1 MKNFKQFIKES
12 NNEPVVSIMDDV
24 TRSGLTIYLEKSG
37 ISLGT
42 DYVYNK
48 VDDRYVVCDETTA
61 QEIIDE
67 IAIYQEENKSG
78 ELIVTGPD
86 SIEKSDIDTLNTF
99 DKDWKSPV
107 SLDIKLI
114 KSGIVTEAELTG
126 NLGLPGED
134 GEGDNFLDKIRRE
147 KDAKY
152 ADTNLDSLHRELMAI
167 QGELNYIARGKESQL
182 EKLAKDLIIELYGNV
197 LPDDIEFDIRLVGSG
212 REVASFMETIK
223 KGQEGKKRKKDQE
236 EQEEED
242 EQQEQERSEPRRL
255 TNAERRKIKSEVDR
269 RKMANLIIQGEA
281 LNVKSVIEM
290 PECMDGLRK
299 ILGLKTDTYVSKVLR
314 LTEIGKQ
321 LDWFVPSRSRADEM
335 ETVSAGFAG
344 SCHVDWEKNDNKK
357 SKSGGDGMRI
367 DIEPSPEQE
376 DFKPVLRVV
385 GVDFVM
391 LIHESVKAV
400 YEYLSTPGISKDPEI
415 AQIVKQQTSSFYD
428 ELEEFKYGPEV
439 AAELRD
445 FINKNNKVDRYPN
458 TREQVYIKMM
468 EMDTDP
474 FLLLMKGILSGTPSA
489 RKQIDEIIDTFISEM
504 EQYERDLMEWE
515 MAQKSQGEG
524 QDDRGEE
531 ESEIDKLIRTASTG
545 QEEEPESEVLDYS
558 KLSNRELEKLIDD
571 ALDREDF
578 KEVEKLSKFLKESK
592 YISILEKHI
601 DKKLK

>member
-37 ISLGT
+37 ISLGL

-48 VDDRYVVCDETTA
+48 VDDRYVVFDEATA

-134 GEGDNFLDKIRRE
+134 GEGDKFLDKIRRE
-147 KDAKY
+147 KDVKY

-167 QGELNYIARGKESQL
+167 QGELNYIARGKKNQL

-223 KGQEGKKRKKDQE
+223 KGQEGSKRKKDQE

-242 EQQEQERSEPRRL
+242 EQQEQERPTPRRL

-269 RKMANLIIQGEA
+269 RKIANLIIQGEA

-299 ILGLKTDTYVSKVLR
+299 ILGVAANTYVSKVLR

-321 LDWFVPSRSRADEM
+321 LDWFVPSISRADEM
-335 ETVSAGFAG
+335 ENVSAGFAG
-344 SCHVDWEKNDNKK
+344 ACHVDWEKNDNKK

-468 EMDTDP
+468 EMDTEP

-515 MAQKSQGEG
+515 MAQRSEQEAE
-524 QDDRGEE
+524 QDEEE
-531 ESEIDKLIRTASTG
+531 ESEIDKLISG
-545 QEEEPESEVLDYS
+545 QKEEEPESEVLDYS

>member
-37 ISLGT
+37 ISLGL

-48 VDDRYVVCDETTA
+48 VDDRYVVCDEATA

-134 GEGDNFLDKIRRE
+134 GEGDRFLDKIRRE

-152 ADTNLDSLHRELMAI
+152 RGTNPMNLGRELMEI
-167 QGELNYIARGKESQL
+167 QRYLSSKNRGKEEQL
-182 EKLAKDLIIELYGNV
+182 EKLAEELIEDLYGNV
-197 LPDDIEFDIRLVGSG
+197 LPDGIEFDIKLSRSG
-212 REVASFMETIK
+212 GEVKDFLDDMSQKSK
-223 KGQEGKKRKKDQE
+223 KSKNKQKD
-236 EQEEED
+236 EQEEE
-242 EQQEQERSEPRRL
+242 EKEEERSEPRRL

-269 RKMANLIIQGEA
+269 RKIANLIIQGEA

-290 PECMDGLRK
+290 PECVDGLKKIFGEEIATEYIRK
-299 ILGLKTDTYVSKVLR
+299 MIR

-321 LDWFVPSRSRADEM
+321 LDWFIPTEHKSQMM
-335 ETVSAGFAG
+335 EQHPEGFAG
-344 SCHVDWEKNDNKK
+344 ACHVDWNGDNDEDGEEGSEN
-357 SKSGGDGMRI
+357 GDK
-367 DIEPSPEQE
+367 QE
-376 DFKPVLRVV
+376 DKQEELKPTLRVI

-415 AQIVKQQTSSFYD
+415 AQIVKQQTSSFAD
-428 ELEEFKYGPEV
+428 EADEFKYGPEV

-468 EMDTDP
+468 EMDTEP

-515 MAQKSQGEG
+515 MAQRSEQEAE
-524 QDDRGEE
+524 QDEE

-558 KLSNRELEKLIDD
+558 KLSNRELENLIDD